1 MRTPRRRATY
11 EFAKRSYEFTNRG
24 RASRAARGYHRGV
37 PALAPP
43 MSPAQV
49 AFVEQAVAILVGT
62 CDAAGVPEAVRAAAV
77 AIAPDRARATVL
89 VPEAMAARTLA
100 NLQANPRLAVT
111 TADLPTFA
119 TVQLKG
125 TVTAVRAATA
135 SEQPRADGYRARFAR
150 EFAWAGADLLATRPV
165 ATAPCVA
172 IELTLTAIHTAA
184 PDPLAP

>member
-24 RASRAARGYHRGV
+24 RASRAARAYHRRV
-37 PALAPP
+37 PTLAPP

-62 CDAAGVPEAVRAAAV
+62 CDPAGLPEAVRGVAV
-77 AIAPDRARATVL
+77 MIAPDRTRATVL
-89 VPEAMAARTLA
+89 VPEAIAARTLA
-100 NLQANPRLAVT
+100 NLRANPRLAVT
-111 TADLPTFA
+111 TADLPTFG

-125 TVTAVRAATA
+125 DVTAVRAATPD
-135 SEQPRADGYRARFAR
+135 EQPLADRHRARFAR
-150 EFAWAGADLLATRPV
+150 EFAWAGAALLAARPV

-172 IELTLTAIHTAA
+172 LELSVTAIHTAA
-184 PDPLAP
+184 PDPLTP